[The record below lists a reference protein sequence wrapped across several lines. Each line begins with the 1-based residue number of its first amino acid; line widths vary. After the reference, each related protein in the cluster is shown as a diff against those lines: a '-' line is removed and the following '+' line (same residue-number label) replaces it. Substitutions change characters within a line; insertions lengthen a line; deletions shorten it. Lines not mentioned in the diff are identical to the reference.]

1 MVLPELGQIRKR
13 RQALGLTQQKLSD
26 GTIKFPSGTKVS
38 RVVINRIENRKKIK
52 NKKAMY
58 SPSYDDVKRI
68 FDYLEKEELDRA
80 ANMPSDKTAG
90 EICNWN
96 GDMPL
101 VTVNSSNTIDTAHDL
116 MGDDGQ
122 ITQLP
127 VLESGECVGLITQK
141 SMLDNPKAKNVK
153 DAMIDKPIVIPEDM
167 KITPGLIELLVPP
180 QSCILV
186 SQHNSRKLK
195 GVIVA
200 WDLISKKESM
210 KGRWKRKGQKRVR
223 V

>member
-26 GTIKFPSGTKVS
+26 GTKKLSDGTKVS

-58 SPSYDDVKRI
+58 SPSYDDVRRI
-68 FDYLEKEELDRA
+68 FEYLEKEELDRA

-101 VTVNSSNTIDTAHDL
+101 VTVTSSNTIDTAHDL

-153 DAMIDKPIVIPEDM
+153 RAMIVKPAVIDEDT
-167 KITPGLIELLVPP
+167 KITSGLIELLHTP

-186 SQHNSRKLK
+186 SQRNSSKLK

-200 WDLISKKESM
+200 WDLIPKKKENM
-210 KGRWKRKGQKRVR
+210 KQEWKRKGQKRV
-223 V
+223 

>member
-1 MVLPELGQIRKR
+1 MVLPDLEQIRKR
-13 RQALGLTQQKLSD
+13 RQALGLTQQKLAD
-26 GTIKFPSGTKVS
+26 GAKVL
-38 RVVINRIENRKKIK
+38 RVVINRIEKRKKIK
-52 NKKAMY
+52 NKTGRRY
-58 SPSYDDVKRI
+58 SPSYDDVRRI

-96 GDMPL
+96 GDMSL
-101 VTVNSSNTIDTAHDL
+101 VTVTSSNTIDTAHDL

-153 DAMIDKPIVIPEDM
+153 DAMIDKPVVIDEDM
-167 KITPGLIELLVPP
+167 KITPGLIELLHTP
-180 QSCILV
+180 QACIFV
-186 SQHNSRKLK
+186 SKHNSSKLK

-200 WDLISKKESM
+200 WDLIPKKKENM
-210 KGRWKRKGQKRVR
+210 KQEWERKGQKRV
-223 V
+223 

>member
-13 RQALGLTQQKLSD
+13 RQALGLTQKKL
-26 GTIKFPSGTKVS
+26 GEGTKVK

-52 NKKAMY
+52 NKISQLY

-96 GDMPL
+96 GDLDL
-101 VTVNSSNTIDTAHDL
+101 VTVIPSNTIDTAHDL

-127 VLESGECVGLITQK
+127 VLESGECIGLITQK
-141 SMLDNPKAKNVK
+141 SMLDNPKAKSVR
-153 DAMIDKPIVIPEDM
+153 DAMIDKPIVIDEDM

-210 KGRWKRKGQKRVR
+210 KRRWERKGQKRV
-223 V
+223 

>member
-1 MVLPELGQIRKR
+1 MVLPDLEQIRKR
-13 RQALGLTQQKLSD
+13 RQALGLTQQKLAD
-26 GTIKFPSGTKVS
+26 GAKVL
-38 RVVINRIENRKKIK
+38 RVVINRIEKRKKIK

-68 FDYLEKEELDRA
+68 FDYLEKEERDRA
-80 ANMPSDKTAG
+80 ANIPSDKTAG

-96 GDMPL
+96 GGLDL
-101 VTVNSSNTIDTAHDL
+101 VTVNPSDTINTARNL

-141 SMLDNPKAKNVK
+141 SMLDNPKAKWVK
-153 DAMIDKPIVIPEDM
+153 DAMIDKPAVIDEDFP
-167 KITPGLIELLVPP
+167 ITPGLIELLVPP

-210 KGRWKRKGQKRVR
+210 KQRHIRKGQKRY
-223 V
+223 

>member
-1 MVLPELGQIRKR
+1 MAWKIR
-13 RQALGLTQQKLSD
+13 
-26 GTIKFPSGTKVS
+26 
-38 RVVINRIENRKKIK
+38 K
-52 NKKAMY
+52 NKKKMY
-58 SPSYDDVKRI
+58 CPSYDDVKGI
-68 FDYLEKEELDRA
+68 FNYLGKKERDHV
-80 ANMPSDKTAG
+80 ANVSSEKTAG

-96 GDMPL
+96 GNLDL
-101 VTVNSSNTIDTAHDL
+101 VEVKFNDTIEDAHEL

-141 SMLDNPKAKNVK
+141 SMLDNPKAKNVR
-153 DAMIDKPIVIPEDM
+153 DAMIDKPPTIDEDM

-210 KGRWKRKGQKRVR
+210 KRRWKRKGQKRV
-223 V
+223 

>member
-13 RQALGLTQQKLSD
+13 TQALGLTQKKL
-26 GTIKFPSGTKVS
+26 GEGTKVK

-68 FDYLEKEELDRA
+68 FYYLEKEERDRA
-80 ANMPSDKTAG
+80 ANIPSDKTAG

-96 GDMPL
+96 GGLDL
-101 VTVNSSNTIDTAHDL
+101 VTVKSSNTINTARNL

-141 SMLDNPKAKNVK
+141 SMLDNPKAKWVK
-153 DAMIDKPIVIPEDM
+153 DAMIDKPPTIDEDM

-200 WDLISKKESM
+200 WD
-210 KGRWKRKGQKRVR
+210 
-223 V
+223 

>member
-1 MVLPELGQIRKR
+1 MVLSELGQIRKR

-26 GTIKFPSGTKVS
+26 GTKVS

-127 VLESGECVGLITQK
+127 VLESGECIGLITQK

-210 KGRWKRKGQKRVR
+210 KGRWNRKGQKRVR

>member
-1 MVLPELGQIRKR
+1 MLLPKLEEIRKIR
-13 RQALGLTQQKLSD
+13 EGLDVTQKDLAKQVKVNGKS
-26 GTIKFPSGTKVS
+26 VS
-38 RVVINRIENRKKIK
+38 RVLINMIEKQGHYPNYRIVEAIFMILVQLESRQGSGKK
-52 NKKAMY
+52 KK
-58 SPSYDDVKRI
+58 
-68 FDYLEKEELDRA
+68 
-80 ANMPSDKTAG
+80 KTAG

-96 GDMPL
+96 GGLDL
-101 VTVNSSNTIDTAHDL
+101 VTVKSSNTINTARNL

-141 SMLDNPKAKNVK
+141 SMLDNPKARSVE
-153 DAMIDKPIVIPEDM
+153 DAMIDKPPTIDEDM

-200 WDLISKKESM
+200 WDLISKKERM
-210 KGRWKRKGQKRVR
+210 KPRWKRKGKKRV
-223 V
+223 

>member
-1 MVLPELGQIRKR
+1 MVLPDLEQIRKR
-13 RQALGLTQQKLSD
+13 RQALGLTQQKLAD
-26 GTIKFPSGTKVS
+26 GAKVL
-38 RVVINRIENRKKIK
+38 RVVINQIENRK
-52 NKKAMY
+52 NKKKMY
-58 SPSYDDVKRI
+58 CPSYDDVKRI
-68 FDYLEKEELDRA
+68 FNYLDKEERDRA

-96 GDMPL
+96 GGLKL
-101 VTVNSSNTIDTAHDL
+101 VTVTSSNTINTARDL

-127 VLESGECVGLITQK
+127 VLESGECIGLITQK
-141 SMLDNPKAKNVK
+141 SMLDNPKAKSVR
-153 DAMIDKPIVIPEDM
+153 DAMIDKPVIIDEDFP
-167 KITPGLIELLVPP
+167 ITPGLIELLVPP

-210 KGRWKRKGQKRVR
+210 KGRWKRKGQKRV
-223 V
+223 

>member
-26 GTIKFPSGTKVS
+26 GTNLLDGTQVS

-68 FDYLEKEELDRA
+68 FDYLEKEERDRA
-80 ANMPSDKTAG
+80 ANIPSDKTAG

-96 GDMPL
+96 GGLDL
-101 VTVNSSNTIDTAHDL
+101 VTVKSSNTINTARNL

-141 SMLDNPKAKNVK
+141 SMLDNPKAKEVK
-153 DAMIDKPIVIPEDM
+153 DAMIDKPPTIDEDM

-200 WDLISKKESM
+200 WDLISKKERM
-210 KGRWKRKGQKRVR
+210 KPGWKRKGKKRV
-223 V
+223 

>member
-26 GTIKFPSGTKVS
+26 GTKVS

-52 NKKAMY
+52 NKISQLY

-68 FDYLEKEELDRA
+68 FNYLEKEERDRA
-80 ANMPSDKTAG
+80 TNVSSEKTAG

-96 GDMPL
+96 GDLDL
-101 VTVNSSNTIDTAHDL
+101 VEVKFNDTIEDAHEL

-141 SMLDNPKAKNVK
+141 SMLDNPKAKSVK
-153 DAMIDKPIVIPEDM
+153 DAMIDKPVVIDEDFP
-167 KITPGLIELLVPP
+167 ITPGLIELLVPP

-200 WDLISKKESM
+200 WDLIPKKERM
-210 KGRWKRKGQKRVR
+210 KRRWMRKGKKRV
-223 V
+223 

>member
-1 MVLPELGQIRKR
+1 MKGWK
-13 RQALGLTQQKLSD
+13 KLY
-26 GTIKFPSGTKVS
+26 
-38 RVVINRIENRKKIK
+38 E
-52 NKKAMY
+52 
-58 SPSYDDVKRI
+58 
-68 FDYLEKEELDRA
+68 
-80 ANMPSDKTAG
+80 
-90 EICNWN
+90 

-186 SQHNSRKLK
+186 SKHNERELK

-200 WDLISKKESM
+200 WDLLHKKESM
-210 KGRWKRKGQKRVR
+210 KQLRHQQEQKRV
-223 V
+223 

>member
-13 RQALGLTQQKLSD
+13 RQALGITQQKLSD

-101 VTVNSSNTIDTAHDL
+101 VTVTSSNTIDTAHDL

-186 SQHNSRKLK
+186 SKHNKRELK
-195 GVIVA
+195 GIIVA
-200 WDLISKKESM
+200 WDLLHKKESM
-210 KGRWKRKGQKRVR
+210 KQIHQQKGQKRY
-223 V
+223 

>member
-1 MVLPELGQIRKR
+1 MVLPELEQIRKR

-26 GTIKFPSGTKVS
+26 GIKLPDGTNVS

-68 FDYLEKEELDRA
+68 FDYLEKEERDRA
-80 ANMPSDKTAG
+80 ANIPSDKTAG

-96 GDMPL
+96 GGLDL
-101 VTVNSSNTIDTAHDL
+101 VTVKSSNTINTARNL

-141 SMLDNPKAKNVK
+141 SMLDNPKAKEVK
-153 DAMIDKPIVIPEDM
+153 DAMIDKPPTIDEDM

-200 WDLISKKESM
+200 WDLISKKERM
-210 KGRWKRKGQKRVR
+210 KSRWKQKGEKRV
-223 V
+223 

>member
-1 MVLPELGQIRKR
+1 MITILKAEGFIQDFETVSEGKDKTILISLKYTGKKR
-13 RQALGLTQQKLSD
+13 
-26 GTIKFPSGTKVS
+26 
-38 RVVINRIENRKKIK
+38 
-52 NKKAMY
+52 
-58 SPSYDDVKRI
+58 
-68 FDYLEKEELDRA
+68 
-80 ANMPSDKTAG
+80 TAG

-141 SMLDNPKAKNVK
+141 SMLDNPKAKWVK
-153 DAMIDKPIVIPEDM
+153 DAMIDKPAVIDEDFP
-167 KITPGLIELLVPP
+167 ITPGLIELLVPP

>member
-1 MVLPELGQIRKR
+1 MGKKERDHV
-13 RQALGLTQQKLSD
+13 AN
-26 GTIKFPSGTKVS
+26 VS
-38 RVVINRIENRKKIK
+38 SE
-52 NKKAMY
+52 
-58 SPSYDDVKRI
+58 
-68 FDYLEKEELDRA
+68 
-80 ANMPSDKTAG
+80 KTAG

-96 GDMPL
+96 GNLDL
-101 VTVNSSNTIDTAHDL
+101 KTVNSYNTIDTARDL

-200 WDLISKKESM
+200 WDLIPKKESM
-210 KGRWKRKGQKRVR
+210 KRRWKRKGQKRV
-223 V
+223 

>member
-1 MVLPELGQIRKR
+1 MVLPDLEQIRKR

-26 GTIKFPSGTKVS
+26 GTIKFPSGTKVL

-96 GDMPL
+96 GGLDL
-101 VTVNSSNTIDTAHDL
+101 VTVNSHNTIDTARDL

-186 SQHNSRKLK
+186 SKHNERELK

-200 WDLISKKESM
+200 WDLLHKKESM
-210 KGRWKRKGQKRVR
+210 KQLRHQQEQKRV
-223 V
+223 

>member
-26 GTIKFPSGTKVS
+26 GTKLPDGTNVS

-68 FDYLEKEELDRA
+68 FDYLEKEERDRA
-80 ANMPSDKTAG
+80 ANIPSDKTAG

-96 GDMPL
+96 GGLDL
-101 VTVNSSNTIDTAHDL
+101 VTVKSSNTINTARNL

-141 SMLDNPKAKNVK
+141 SMLDNPKAKEVK
-153 DAMIDKPIVIPEDM
+153 DAMIDKPPTIDEDM

-200 WDLISKKESM
+200 WDLISKKERM
-210 KGRWKRKGQKRVR
+210 KPRWKRKGWKRV
-223 V
+223 

>member
-26 GTIKFPSGTKVS
+26 GTIKFPAGTKVS

-68 FDYLEKEELDRA
+68 FDYLEKEERDRA

-96 GDMPL
+96 GGLKL
-101 VTVNSSNTIDTAHDL
+101 VTVNSSKTINTARNL

-127 VLESGECVGLITQK
+127 VLENGECVGLITQK
-141 SMLDNPKAKNVK
+141 SMLDNPKAKWVK
-153 DAMIDKPIVIPEDM
+153 DAMIDKPAVIDEDFP
-167 KITPGLIELLVPP
+167 ITPGLIELLVPP

>member
-26 GTIKFPSGTKVS
+26 GTKVS

-52 NKKAMY
+52 NKISQLY

-68 FDYLEKEELDRA
+68 FNYLDKEERDRA
-80 ANMPSDKTAG
+80 ANIPSDKTAG

-96 GDMPL
+96 GGLDL
-101 VTVNSSNTIDTAHDL
+101 VTVNSSDTINTTRDL

-127 VLESGECVGLITQK
+127 VLKRGECVGLITQK
-141 SMLDNPKAKNVK
+141 SMLDNPKAKCVK
-153 DAMIDKPIVIPEDM
+153 DAMIDKPPTIPEDM

-210 KGRWKRKGQKRVR
+210 KRRWKRKGQKRV
-223 V
+223 

>member
-1 MVLPELGQIRKR
+1 MVLSELGQIRKR

-116 MGDDGQ
+116 MGDDGH

-200 WDLISKKESM
+200 WDLIPKKESM
-210 KGRWKRKGQKRVR
+210 KRRWKRKGQKRV
-223 V
+223 

>member
-1 MVLPELGQIRKR
+1 MVLPDLEEIRKR
-13 RQALGLTQQKLSD
+13 RQALDLTQQKLSD
-26 GTIKFPSGTKVS
+26 GTNVL

-52 NKKAMY
+52 NKISQLY

-68 FDYLEKEELDRA
+68 FDYLEKEERDRA

-96 GDMPL
+96 GGLDL
-101 VTVNSSNTIDTAHDL
+101 VTVNSSSTINTARDL

-127 VLESGECVGLITQK
+127 VLKSGECVGLITQK
-141 SMLDNPKAKNVK
+141 SMLDNPKAKWVK
-153 DAMIDKPIVIPEDM
+153 DAMIDKPAVIDEDFP
-167 KITPGLIELLVPP
+167 ITPGLIELLVPP

-200 WDLISKKESM
+200 WDLIPKKESM
-210 KGRWKRKGQKRVR
+210 KRRWKQKGQKRV
-223 V
+223 

>member
-1 MVLPELGQIRKR
+1 MVLPDLEEIRKR
-13 RQALGLTQQKLSD
+13 RQALDLTQQELAD
-26 GTIKFPSGTKVS
+26 GAGVL
-38 RVVINRIENRKKIK
+38 RVVINQIENRK
-52 NKKAMY
+52 NKKKMY
-58 SPSYDDVKRI
+58 CPSYDDVKRI
-68 FDYLEKEELDRA
+68 FDYLEKEERDRA

-153 DAMIDKPIVIPEDM
+153 DAMIDKPVVIDEDM

-200 WDLISKKESM
+200 WDLIPKKERM
-210 KGRWKRKGQKRVR
+210 KRRWMRKGKKRV
-223 V
+223 

>member
-26 GTIKFPSGTKVS
+26 GTKVS

-52 NKKAMY
+52 NKISQLY

-68 FDYLEKEELDRA
+68 FNYLDKEERDRA
-80 ANMPSDKTAG
+80 ANIPSDKTAG

-96 GDMPL
+96 GGLDL
-101 VTVNSSNTIDTAHDL
+101 VTVNSSDTINTTRDL

-127 VLESGECVGLITQK
+127 VLKRGECVGLITQK
-141 SMLDNPKAKNVK
+141 SMLDNPKAKYVK
-153 DAMIDKPIVIPEDM
+153 DAMIDKPPTIDEDM

-210 KGRWKRKGQKRVR
+210 KRRWKRKGQKRV
-223 V
+223 

>member
-1 MVLPELGQIRKR
+1 MVLSELGQIRKR

-68 FDYLEKEELDRA
+68 FDYLEKEERDRA

-101 VTVNSSNTIDTAHDL
+101 VTVTSSNTIDTAHDL

-127 VLESGECVGLITQK
+127 VLKRGECVGLITQK

-210 KGRWKRKGQKRVR
+210 KQRHIRKGQKRY
-223 V
+223 

>member
-26 GTIKFPSGTKVS
+26 GTKVS

-52 NKKAMY
+52 NKISQLY

-68 FDYLEKEELDRA
+68 FNYLDKEERDRA
-80 ANMPSDKTAG
+80 ANMPSDKRAG

-96 GDMPL
+96 GGLKL
-101 VTVNSSNTIDTAHDL
+101 VTVTSSNTINTARDL

-153 DAMIDKPIVIPEDM
+153 DAMIDKPVVIDEDM

-186 SQHNSRKLK
+186 SQHNSPKLK

-200 WDLISKKESM
+200 WDLIPKKESM
-210 KGRWKRKGQKRVR
+210 KRRWKRKGQKRVR